1 MSKQFSVTRDEMY
14 TMVTD
19 AHENATNVM
28 TESNANMIAIIC
40 DGIAEDAIWADSDG
54 QVITGDDIIAVV
66 EEWRADNRVE
76 ETTPTT
82 PAPVAG
88 TTGTGFETMSVD
100 DLREYVATV
109 EGEWQ
114 RGEIEGAM
122 GREVV
127 RQARQRLAEAEE
139 TTPTTPAPV
148 VDRTERAALA
158 SMFCWNMAL
167 EAGTKALRCS
177 EAGDDE
183 GAKRWAMTV
192 HHYLKNYARLQYTDK

>member
-1 MSKQFSVTRDEMY
+1 MIGIIRDSM
-14 TMVTD
+14 
-19 AHENATNVM
+19 
-28 TESNANMIAIIC
+28 
-40 DGIAEDAIWADSDG
+40 AEDAMWWETSG
-54 QVITGDDIIAVV
+54 TITDTDIIEVL

-158 SMFCWNMAL
+158 SMFCWNMAVD
-167 EAGTKALRCS
+167 ADIKARRCRD
-177 EAGDDE
+177 AGDDE
-183 GAKRWAMTV
+183 GAKRHDVAV
-192 HHYLKNYARLQYTDK
+192 AHYIRNYTRLQYGDE

>member
-14 TMVTD
+14 AWMTE
-19 AHENATNVM
+19 AHESITNVM
-28 TESNANMIAIIC
+28 TEDTGVMIGIIR
-40 DGIAEDAIWADSDG
+40 DSMAEDAMWWETSG
-54 QVITGDDIIAVV
+54 TITDTDIIEVL

-158 SMFCWNMAL
+158 SMFCWNMAVDADVATRML
-167 EAGTKALRCS
+167 AGRDSYVYAGYNGCKPTQLPDHWLR
-177 EAGDDE
+177 GI
-183 GAKRWAMTV
+183 
-192 HHYLKNYARLQYTDK
+192 L

>member
-1 MSKQFSVTRDEMY
+1 MSKQFSITRDEMY
-14 TMVTD
+14 AWMTE
-19 AHENATNVM
+19 AHESITNVM
-28 TESNANMIAIIC
+28 TEDTGVMIGIIR
-40 DGIAEDAIWADSDG
+40 DSMAEDAMWWETSG
-54 QVITGDDIIAVV
+54 TITDTDIIEVL

-158 SMFCWNMAL
+158 SMFCWNMAVD
-167 EAGTKALRCS
+167 ADIKARRCRD
-177 EAGDDE
+177 AGDDE
-183 GAKRWAMTV
+183 GAKRHDVAV
-192 HHYLKNYARLQYTDK
+192 AHYIRNYTRLQYGDE